1 MRFLLDTH
9 IFLYFINGDPQI
21 PQKTINF
28 INNPNHK
35 KYFSMVSIWEI
46 VIKINIGKLKL
57 KDNIT
62 SIYALLRKYNIEIL
76 QPNEHDFEVY
86 LTLPLIHKDPFD
98 RLIISQAIAND
109 LTVISD
115 DQYIKNYP
123 NLKLLNT

>member
-21 PQKTINF
+21 PQKTINLV
-28 INNPNHK
+28 NNQNLK

-57 KDNIT
+57 RDDIT
-62 SIYALLRKYNIEIL
+62 SIYALLSRHNIEIL
-76 QPNEHDFEVY
+76 QPGEHDFKVY
-86 LTLPLIHKDPFD
+86 SKLPLIHKDPFD
-98 RLIISQAIAND
+98 RLIISQAIAKD
-109 LTVISD
+109 LTVIFD
-115 DQYIKNYP
+115 DQYIRNYP

>member
-21 PQKTINF
+21 PQKTINL
-28 INNPNHK
+28 INNPNQK
-35 KYFSMVSIWEI
+35 IYFSMASIWEI

-62 SIYALLRKYNIEIL
+62 SIYALLLQYNIEIL
-76 QPNEHDFEVY
+76 QPNVYDFKVY

-115 DQYIKNYP
+115 DQYIRNYP

>member
-21 PQKTINF
+21 PQKTINL
-28 INNPNHK
+28 INNPNQK
-35 KYFSMVSIWEI
+35 IYFSMASIWEI

-62 SIYALLRKYNIEIL
+62 SIYALLFQYNIEIL
-76 QPNEHDFEVY
+76 QPNEYGFKVY

-115 DQYIKNYP
+115 DQYIRNYP

>member
-1 MRFLLDTH
+1 MRFLLDTD

-21 PQKTINF
+21 PQKTINL
-28 INNPNHK
+28 INNPNQK
-35 KYFSMVSIWEI
+35 IYFSMASIWEI

-62 SIYALLRKYNIEIL
+62 SIYALLFQYNIEIL
-76 QPNEHDFEVY
+76 QPNEYGFKVY

-98 RLIISQAIAND
+98 RLILSQAIAND

-115 DQYIKNYP
+115 DQYIRNYP

>member
-9 IFLYFINGDPQI
+9 IFLYFINGDPKI

-62 SIYALLRKYNIEIL
+62 SIYALLRRYNIEIL

-109 LTVISD
+109 LSVISD
-115 DQYIKNYP
+115 DQYIRNYP

>member
-62 SIYALLRKYNIEIL
+62 SIYALLRRYNIEIL